1 MECDCEFE
9 LASCMANESSFTA
22 VHILVRVGAS
32 VQAPLAR
39 RYSTTLQHFK
49 KRVST
54 PRAAGGR
61 RRRAARARAR
71 LSRRWVLTS

>member
-22 VHILVRVGAS
+22 VHILVRVRAS

-54 PRAAGGR
+54 PRAAAGAGAGR
-61 RRRAARARAR
+61 PARARD
-71 LSRRWVLTS
+71 SRVADGC